1 MESEIP
7 SEILS
12 GWPSVTDS
20 EVNTWVLEDMEELL
34 GYIFGYPD
42 KRVDRE
48 IVNENKQNLLRK
60 GAWPEL
66 HGVLL

>member
-1 MESEIP
+1 
-7 SEILS
+7 
-12 GWPSVTDS
+12 
-20 EVNTWVLEDMEELL
+20 MEELL